1 MLAATLLLHVSGVA
15 AGWALRHANV
25 WVPRLAGTGV
35 AVFGLALLG
44 RLA

>member
-1 MLAATLLLHVSGVA
+1 VA

-25 WVPRLAGTGV
+25 WVPRLTGAGV
-35 AVFGLALLG
+35 AIFGVTLLA